1 MPDPQQGLT
10 TRDIELDG
18 VRVAADEIVW
28 VHTRTSEFVE
38 IEHRDRHGKVPAD
51 AVVPYPVK
59 GPGLEALRQLDAC
72 FGLTDD
78 AFTAEHVSAK
88 HCYTLVRC
96 RAHNRRF
103 LQDLRGGIAMYTLLT
118 LLEDDEP
125 ADPDAI
131 WSKYHSVSDSRLRLL
146 GRTL

>member
-1 MPDPQQGLT
+1 MPDPKRGLT
-10 TRDIELDG
+10 IREVELDG
-18 VRVAADEIVW
+18 ARIAADEVVW
-28 VHTRTSEFVE
+28 VHARGNEFVE
-38 IEHRDRHGKVPAD
+38 IEHRNRHGKVPAD

-59 GPGLEALRQLDAC
+59 GPDLETLRQLDRC

-96 RAHNRRF
+96 RAHGRRF
-103 LQDLRGGIAMYTLLT
+103 LQDLRGGIAMFTLLT

-125 ADPDAI
+125 GAPDEI
-131 WSKYHSVSDSRLRLL
+131 WSKYHSISDSRLRLL